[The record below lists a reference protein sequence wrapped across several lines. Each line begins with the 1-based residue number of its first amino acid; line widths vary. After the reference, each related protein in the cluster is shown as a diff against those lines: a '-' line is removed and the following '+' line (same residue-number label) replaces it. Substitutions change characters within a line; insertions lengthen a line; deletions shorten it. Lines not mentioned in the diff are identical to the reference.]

1 MNAKKACQL
10 APWVCFLLLVTAFPF
25 AQNGYGQQ
33 PARQSIGR
41 YVIYYHPSNFN
52 QAFLLDTTTG
62 TAWRLVYG
70 SYKSTVEGK
79 EDEVQYPVF
88 ERLGV
93 EGLYKSAAE
102 EIAEQ
107 QMRNEIM
114 EKLQKQAEEE
124 RKEALE
130 QLEEQRRRKREL
142 QEVERRRLREQL
154 EEQRKKEEKQRREQ
168 FELLKKIESNEERL
182 ERLGRAALPSEEQL
196 RNIASRSNG
205 TTVGFLN
212 ILNRDWPGYPRFT
225 DEFTHDELFYEI
237 RNRYPKL
244 AEDFPSIFAEAVKIF
259 KLPE

>member
-1 MNAKKACQL
+1 MIAKKACQL

-114 EKLQKQAEEE
+114 EKLQKQAEE
-124 RKEALE
+124 
-130 QLEEQRRRKREL
+130 QRRKKREL
-142 QEVERRRLREQL
+142 QEVERRRLKERM

-196 RNIASRSNG
+196 RNIASRSKG

-212 ILNRDWPGYPRFT
+212 VLNRDWPGYSRFT

>member
-1 MNAKKACQL
+1 MITKKACQFT
-10 APWVCFLLLVTAFPF
+10 PWVCFLVLVTAFPL

-52 QAFLLDTTTG
+52 QAFLLDTATG

-79 EDEVQYPVF
+79 EDKVQYPVF

-102 EIAEQ
+102 EMAEQ
-107 QMRNEIM
+107 QMRNELM
-114 EKLQKQAEEE
+114 EKLQKQAEEQR
-124 RKEALE
+124 RKKRE
-130 QLEEQRRRKREL
+130 QLEEQRR
-142 QEVERRRLREQL
+142 
-154 EEQRKKEEKQRREQ
+154 KEGKQRREQ

-196 RNIASRSNG
+196 RNIASRSKG
-205 TTVGFLN
+205 TPGGFLN
-212 ILNRDWPGYPRFT
+212 ILNRDWPGYNRFT

-244 AEDFPSIFAEAVKIF
+244 AEDFPSIFAEVDIF